1 MLFRRPDVMS
11 APAPDRRLRHMS
23 APYMC
28 THVSTLHVYT
38 CHHLTCVHMSAPTF
52 VTHVGSEL
60 GLRGRQGDSL
70 VNLDPTF
77 QTRRSQPGL
86 TRSQH

>member
-11 APAPDRRLRHMS
+11 APAPE
-23 APYMC
+23 APG
-28 THVSTLHVYT
+28 T
-38 CHHLTCVHMSAPTF
+38 CQHLTCVHMSSPTF

-60 GLRGRQGDSL
+60 RLRGRQGDSL

-77 QTRRSQPGL
+77 QTRRPEPGL